1 MMMDS
6 CVGAF
11 TKLWF
16 AGSVDLVWR
25 LEHNNACSQSRLPVP
40 VGFQKVLFHD
50 PCLSAGQPYQ
60 VMVAAIGAVCYHF
73 QPCRPEPN
81 LIAVCGEYV
90 FSDVDSQQMCA
101 VGHSHLFQ
109 LPSGEIAC
117 PYQHTHSCRLHLR
130 AVFAPF
136 GSIAI
141 FSGCQLPVSV
151 LWRGDLPRIQVAAT
165 AVIRFLSLDPLIDLS
180 AFWQK
185 RDAFY
190 CLAFVPVVAF
200 RNVVVE
206 VMMTVLCIGFFH
218 KVLPAGIL
226 AWQPR
231 AGSGCYHGRAMMSSI
246 QLLLTIAFRYPCFD
260 AAAICKQ

>member
-25 LEHNNACSQSRLPVP
+25 LEHNNASSQSRLPVP

-81 LIAVCGEYV
+81 L
-90 FSDVDSQQMCA
+90 M
-101 VGHSHLFQ
+101 
-109 LPSGEIAC
+109 LPYGEIAC

-130 AVFAPF
+130 AVSSI

-206 VMMTVLCIGFFH
+206 VMMNVLCIGFFH

-231 AGSGCYHGRAMMSSI
+231 AGSGCYHGRYSAALF
-246 QLLLTIAFRYPCFD
+246 LL
-260 AAAICKQ
+260 